1 MSGYRHRRAHRSGRI
16 TVLPS
21 WTVEGY
27 GASTYG
33 DAFADAYDRWYSE
46 LPDLAACVTTV
57 MEFAGATGRVLEL
70 GVGTGRIAVELADAG
85 ARVVGVDSSEAML
98 ERLRTKDRERRI
110 EAVHGAM
117 EDLAA
122 LAAAQPTT
130 FDEPFDVVLLAYNT
144 LFNLIDDGAQQRCLA
159 ATADLLGP
167 DGRLIVEAFVPDDT
181 SEAGAR
187 VGLRSMT
194 ADEVILSVS
203 EHDPVSQLITGQFVS
218 LDERHGV
225 RLRPWAIRYR
235 SPEQL
240 DALAAVAGLRLIERW
255 ADFDR
260 RRFATGCERHVSV
273 YARSTP
279 P

>member
-1 MSGYRHRRAHRSGRI
+1 M
-16 TVLPS
+16 VLPS
-21 WTVEGY
+21 RTVEGY

-33 DAFADAYDRWYSE
+33 DAFADAYDRWYAD

-57 MEFAGATGRVLEL
+57 MELAGATGRVLEL

-98 ERLRTKDRERRI
+98 ERLRTKDCDHRI
-110 EAVHGAM
+110 ETVHGAM
-117 EDLAA
+117 EDLAT
-122 LAAAQPTT
+122 LADAQPGI
-130 FDEPFDVVLLAYNT
+130 FDEPFDLVLLAYNT

-159 ATADLLGP
+159 AAAGLLGP
-167 DGRLIVEAFVPDDT
+167 DGRLVVEAFVPDDS

-187 VGLRSMT
+187 IGLRSMT
-194 ADEVILSVS
+194 ADEVVLSVT
-203 EHDPVSQLITGQFVS
+203 EHDRVSQLITGQFVS
-218 LDERHGV
+218 LDEHHGV

-240 DALAAVAGLRLIERW
+240 DALAADAGLRLLERW

-260 RRFATGCERHVSV
+260 GEFASGCERHVSV
-273 YARSTP
+273 YARSTT
-279 P
+279 